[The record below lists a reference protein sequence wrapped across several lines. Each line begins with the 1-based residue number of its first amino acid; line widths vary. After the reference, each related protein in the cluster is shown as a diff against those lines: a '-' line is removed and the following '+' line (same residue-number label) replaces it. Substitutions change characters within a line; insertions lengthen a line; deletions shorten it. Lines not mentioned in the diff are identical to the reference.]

1 MKNNDT
7 VLPSVHRDLRYSR
20 LLYGLL
26 FLFPLAGNTV
36 TSWTGVIFAFIF
48 LTSLLAWKS
57 FKFDLTKSEK
67 FLLSIALSIFFVTVA
82 SNLSNGWEYAQTRGL
97 GVYAR
102 WVLFVPV
109 YLYIR
114 KHNESFFWLANGS
127 ALAGFIL
134 LIQGL
139 FDLLYYDLD
148 RAYGV
153 YESPGL
159 IGIQSIVFAITI
171 IGALKRYRPSKIAR
185 LFYFLGLASAICV
198 FFISGSRSSY
208 VLLVILVPIICFLFL
223 RLKKGLSLILLSV
236 IPLGSLYLS
245 SDFVS
250 NRVNSGLTEIN
261 AYWNDVTPAKS
272 QLASV
277 GQRIEMW
284 KVSLMIHQDNPVLG
298 VGWRNFQSNAKL
310 FADSGR
316 VSALAAQSPHP
327 HSTYLEFLVTTGA
340 VGLFCLIALLAH
352 GVQVGRNLA
361 KTKPLEGNILLV
373 FILVFIVNGVNEGGS
388 FIYGNAL
395 SFFLIY
401 LAVFF
406 SSAQPDLESTSPRS
420 ANH

>member
-1 MKNNDT
+1 MKNNDA
-7 VLPSVHRDLRYSR
+7 VLPSVNRDLRYSR

-48 LTSLLAWKS
+48 LTSLLTWKS

-67 FLLSIALSIFFVTVA
+67 FLLSIVLCIFFVTVA
-82 SNLSNGWEYAQTRGL
+82 SNLLNGWEHAQTRGL

-109 YLYIR
+109 YLYVR

-127 ALAGFIL
+127 ALAGFVL
-134 LIQGL
+134 LIQCL
-139 FDLLYYDLD
+139 FDLFYYDLD
-148 RAYGV
+148 RAHGV

-171 IGALKRYRPSKIAR
+171 IGALKRYHPNKVAR
-185 LFYFLGLASAICV
+185 LFYLLSLAFVICAFFL
-198 FFISGSRSSY
+198 SGSRSSY
-208 VLLVILVPIICFLFL
+208 FLLVIFIPVLCFLFL
-223 RLKKGLSLILLSV
+223 RLKEALSLIFLFFILF
-236 IPLGSLYLS
+236 GSLYLI
-245 SDFVS
+245 SDFVA
-250 NRVNSGLTEIN
+250 NRVNSGLTEIS
-261 AYWNDVTPAKS
+261 AYWNDETPAKS
-272 QLASV
+272 QLASA
-277 GQRIEMW
+277 GLRIEMW
-284 KVSLMIHQDNPVLG
+284 KVSLMIHKDNPVLG
-298 VGWRNFQSNAKL
+298 VGWRNFQSNAEL

-316 VSALAAQSPHP
+316 VSGLAVQSPHP
-327 HSTYLEFLVTTGA
+327 HNTYLEFLVTTGA

-352 GVQVGRNLA
+352 GVQVGRNAA
-361 KTKPLEGNILLV
+361 KTKPLEGNVLLV
-373 FILVFIVNGVNEGGS
+373 FMLVFIFNGVNEGGS